1 MNIIFEFTDKTR
13 LYSKCIYASICHA
26 VMVGKYTL
34 LSDEISW
41 DGTNFLFQDM
51 EGIRGVMSFSNNI
64 FLCGIQNEKNYLKG
78 ENNIESILL
87 KDAGLDV
94 ISGIRK
100 EIFPY
105 LLVES
110 DEGDIPAISA
120 VFWGEEKIYSNMSEK
135 EFMYKSDN
143 ILLPYFYEE
152 RDMKKCWRDYYE
164 MNKEQEQIVDELY
177 LKKMA
182 NSSFLLNTV
191 QKEKLNKWF
200 GEKRVYCER
209 SLGEIGIMFD

>member
-26 VMVGKYTL
+26 IMVGKYTL

-94 ISGIRK
+94 ISGIRE

-152 RDMKKCWRDYYE
+152 RDMKKYWRDYYE

-200 GEKRVYCER
+200 GKKEYTVNN
-209 SLGEIGIMFD
+209 L

>member
-13 LYSKCIYASICHA
+13 LYSKCIYASICHG

-41 DGTNFLFQDM
+41 DGTNFLLQDM

-94 ISGIRK
+94 ISGIR
-100 EIFPY
+100 EEVFPY

-110 DEGDIPAISA
+110 DEGDIPVISA

-143 ILLPYFYEE
+143 ILLPYLYEE
-152 RDMKKCWRDYYE
+152 RDMKKYWRDYYE

-177 LKKMA
+177 FKKMA

-200 GEKRVYCER
+200 GEKRVYCEQ

>member
-94 ISGIRK
+94 ISGIR
-100 EIFPY
+100 EEVFPY

-209 SLGEIGIMFD
+209 SLGEIGIIFD